1 MRILYA
7 EFSIH
12 DTIEKS
18 YRYKYP
24 ASAEFLYDAVVGYS
38 PAKHWPAMLRNRFGQ
53 VNESGDLQLPQEL
66 MGSAMAGWRKIAF
79 SLIDLLASQE

>member
-1 MRILYA
+1 
-7 EFSIH
+7 
-12 DTIEKS
+12 
-18 YRYKYP
+18 
-24 ASAEFLYDAVVGYS
+24 
-38 PAKHWPAMLRNRFGQ
+38 MLRNRFGQ